1 MIADAAKVYSIAPG
15 QPFLEA
21 LADGLLAR
29 AGADPVALSDCTALL
44 PTRRACRAL
53 AEAFLRR
60 AAGRPLLLPRL
71 VPLGDLDIDEITLTG
86 GDQGVFEAAAE
97 LPPAIPELR
106 RRLLLTRLVL
116 KWGATQPD
124 GPRSPD
130 QAARLAGELARL
142 LDQVQTERL
151 SLDALQGLVPE
162 EHARHWQITLEF
174 LTILTEHWPAVL
186 ADEGCLD
193 PADRRNRAMRAQA
206 EAWRRAPPPGPVIA
220 AGTTG
225 SVPATAELVAVVAG
239 LAEGAVV
246 LPGLDRH
253 ADDETWDEILDQP
266 THPQHAIARLL
277 RRLDVARDAVAD
289 WPGLEPVPP
298 AAAARR
304 RLISEAMRP
313 AATTEAW
320 PALTEDDIDETALDR
335 LIRLDCPGPREEAE
349 AVALLMRETLEQ
361 PELGRTAAL
370 VTFDRELARR
380 VAAELRRW
388 GIKVDDSAGV
398 ALADTVPGG
407 FLRLV
412 AAMLAED
419 LAPVPLLACF
429 KHPLA
434 AGGRRPAAF
443 RALTR
448 RLERVV
454 LRGPRPGPGFAGL
467 QAALGDGAA
476 DLAGWIDQLAAI
488 CGPLAAAL
496 GADSVGLEQLLAA
509 HVELAERLAASDDA
523 AGAERLWAGDAGE
536 AMADFV
542 AELRQ
547 AAAGFPAIAGPAYP
561 ALFAALMAG
570 RVVRPRYGRHP
581 RLFIWGPL
589 EARLQQADRLILGG
603 LNEAAWPPE
612 AATDPW
618 LSRPMRAQFGLP
630 PPERR
635 IGLSAHDFAQ
645 GFCAGDVV
653 LTRAER
659 VEGTPT
665 VPSRWLLRL
674 DNVLAAA
681 GHDRPQAG
689 DAQNWLQWR
698 AALDRPRRPAPLAAP
713 EPRPPVA
720 VRPRRL
726 SVTQIETWMR
736 DPYAI
741 YARHILKL
749 KALDRL
755 DADPGAADY
764 GSVIHRTLDRFIDDH
779 PGALPADAEARLIAL
794 GVEEFDRFISWP
806 GVWAFWW
813 PRFERVARWFVGHEA
828 RRRAGIAAS
837 STELDGSLGIAAPYA
852 PFTLTAKADRI
863 DRTADGRLTIID
875 YKTGA
880 LPKIKEVAAGYA
892 PQLPLEAAIAMAG
905 GFDGVAAAPVA
916 ELLYWRLKGGEP
928 AGEEKPAG
936 ADPAGLA
943 KQALDGLERLVAAF
957 DDAAT
962 PYRPRPR
969 PAAAPRFSDY
979 EHLARVKEWSAGAA
993 EDAE

>member
-1 MIADAAKVYSIAPG
+1 MIADPAKVYSIAPG
-15 QPFLEA
+15 RPFLEA

-29 AGADPVALSDCTALL
+29 VGADPMALTDFTVLL

-60 AAGRPLLLPRL
+60 TAGRPLLLPRL
-71 VPLGDLDIDEITLTG
+71 VPLGDLDLDEITLTG
-86 GDQGVFEAAAE
+86 GDEGVFEAAAE

-151 SLDALQGLVPE
+151 SLDDLQGLVPE
-162 EHARHWQITLEF
+162 EHARHWQITLKF

-253 ADDETWDEILDQP
+253 ADDETWDQILDQP

-277 RRLDVARDAVAD
+277 RRLEVARDAVAD
-289 WPGLEPVPP
+289 WPGLEPVPA

-320 PALTEDDIDETALDR
+320 PALTGDDIGEAALDR

-349 AVALLMRETLEQ
+349 AVALLMRETLER

-388 GIKVDDSAGV
+388 GIEVDDSAGV

-434 AGGRRPAAF
+434 AGSRRPAAF
-443 RALTR
+443 RALAR
-448 RLERVV
+448 RLERRV

-467 QAALGDGAA
+467 RAALGDRDP
-476 DLAGWIDQLAAI
+476 DLAGWIDELAAM
-488 CGPLAAAL
+488 CAPLAAAL
-496 GADSVGLEQLLAA
+496 DADSVNLEQLLAA
-509 HVELAERLAASDDA
+509 HVQLAERLAASDDA

-547 AAAGFPAIAGPAYP
+547 AAAGFPAIAGHAYP

-570 RVVRPRYGRHP
+570 RMVRPRYGRHP

-618 LSRPMRAQFGLP
+618 LSRPMRAEFGLP

-681 GHDRPQAG
+681 GHDRLA
-689 DAQNWLQWR
+689 DDVSRTWLQWR

-713 EPRPPVA
+713 EPRPPVSRT
-720 VRPRRL
+720 RP
-726 SVTQIETWMR
+726 SS
-736 DPYAI
+736 A
-741 YARHILKL
+741 
-749 KALDRL
+749 
-755 DADPGAADY
+755 
-764 GSVIHRTLDRFIDDH
+764 GSREASISS
-779 PGALPADAEARLIAL
+779 ARLIPLSPVRSTYCPILLNFFRRSDA
-794 GVEEFDRFISWP
+794 SNCCT
-806 GVWAFWW
+806 AF
-813 PRFERVARWFVGHEA
+813 HA
-828 RRRAGIAAS
+828 RRTSPSAVVVIA
-837 STELDGSLGIAAPYA
+837 
-852 PFTLTAKADRI
+852 
-863 DRTADGRLTIID
+863 
-875 YKTGA
+875 
-880 LPKIKEVAAGYA
+880 V
-892 PQLPLEAAIAMAG
+892 
-905 GFDGVAAAPVA
+905 VC
-916 ELLYWRLKGGEP
+916 
-928 AGEEKPAG
+928 
-936 ADPAGLA
+936 
-943 KQALDGLERLVAAF
+943 
-957 DDAAT
+957 
-962 PYRPRPR
+962 
-969 PAAAPRFSDY
+969 
-979 EHLARVKEWSAGAA
+979 AR
-993 EDAE
+993 